1 AACDVSDRRQLAAT
15 IERIDPAHSL
25 GAVVH
30 SAGLLDDGVIESL
43 TPERLHRV
51 LAPKVDAAWALHEL
65 TAELDLSQ
73 FLLFSSTAGL
83 LGGAAQAN
91 YAAANA
97 FLDALAQYRQARG
110 MPASALA
117 WGLWGQGSGAMTQEI

>member
-1 AACDVSDRRQLAAT
+1 
-15 IERIDPAHSL
+15 
-25 GAVVH
+25 
-30 SAGLLDDGVIESL
+30 
-43 TPERLHRV
+43 
-51 LAPKVDAAWALHEL
+51 
-65 TAELDLSQ
+65 
-73 FLLFSSTAGL
+73 TAGL

-117 WGLWGQGSGAMTQEI
+117 WGLWGQGSGAMTQEIADQERTIEQVRSRLGFAPMSVEQGLALFDAPRSQSAAVLAPVRFDKPALRARASQGTLPALLGGLV